1 MLNTSSIEGCIYYT
15 SVTNMY
21 LLVRNVALN
30 LIAFR
35 HIAFTFLIDI
45 VTVI

>member
-1 MLNTSSIEGCIYYT
+1 MLNTSIEGCICYMF
-15 SVTNMY
+15 VTNMY

-35 HIAFTFLIDI
+35 YIAFTFLVDI
-45 VTVI
+45 VTGI